1 MRILLSLFFIAM
13 VAACTSEQDAEPAS
27 AATFIKLFGGEN
39 SDVGSLV
46 LETTDQGFII
56 LGTTETEND
65 DGTSNFQIRLIKTDE
80 FGNTEWDRFYP
91 SEEGAEDNFT
101 GNSLILRDDGYLLIG
116 DRIHDNETT
125 SMYLLHVDLNG
136 EEIMN
141 NSITI
146 TNQEDT
152 ISSHGIDLLD
162 NGNNELKI
170 TGKVESSSQNMYLG
184 TINTTDLSAIPSCTF
199 RYSSASSN
207 PSIFKSICIEGNG
220 DVVFGAAVNNN
231 SRLIRV
237 PTCQNS
243 QITGPLIQSQ
253 SSATYTA
260 NQIVKSISGYAMVG
274 TTNANTNEDIFLARV
289 NDLGASPQIKIYSEV
304 DGIVLNDQEEGL
316 TVALTNDGGFII
328 GGYTRT
334 ATAGELDMFIIKTD
348 FKGDVQWS
356 QRFGD
361 QNEEEAVFIRQ
372 TSDGGY
378 IILGNTEFGGIDTMT
393 LIKTDNKGQVK

>member
-13 VAACTSEQDAEPAS
+13 ITACTSEQDAEPAS
-27 AATFIKLFGGEN
+27 TTTFVKLFGGEN
-39 SDVGSLV
+39 SDVGSIV
-46 LETTDQGFII
+46 LETPDQGFII

-65 DGTSNFQIRLIKTDE
+65 DGTSNFQIRLIKTDK

-91 SEEGAEDNFT
+91 SEEGADDNLT

-146 TNQEDT
+146 TNMSDT
-152 ISSHGIDLLD
+152 VPSHGIDLLD
-162 NGNNELKI
+162 NGNNEIKI
-170 TGKVESSSQNMYLG
+170 TGKVESSSQNMYVG
-184 TINTTDLSAIPSCTF
+184 TLSAVDLTPIPSCTF
-199 RYSSASSN
+199 RYSSSSTD
-207 PSIFKSICIEGNG
+207 PTIFKSVCVEGNG

-253 SSATYTA
+253 SSANYTA

-274 TTNANTNEDIFLARV
+274 TTTANTNEDIFLARV
-289 NDLGASPQIKIYSEV
+289 NDLGASAQINIYSEV
-304 DGIVLNDQEEGL
+304 DGMALTDQEEGL
-316 TVALTNDGGFII
+316 TLAPTDDGGFII

-361 QNEEEAVFIRQ
+361 QNEEEAVFIKQ

-393 LIKTDNKGQVK
+393 LIKTDNKGQVN

>member
-13 VAACTSEQDAEPAS
+13 ITACTSEQDAEPAS
-27 AATFIKLFGGEN
+27 TTTFVKLFGGEN
-39 SDVGSLV
+39 SDVGSVV
-46 LETTDQGFII
+46 LETQDQGFII

-65 DGTSNFQIRLIKTDE
+65 DGTSNFQIRLIKTDK

-91 SEEGAEDNFT
+91 SEEGADDNLT

-146 TNQEDT
+146 TNMSDT
-152 ISSHGIDLLD
+152 VPSHGIDLLV
-162 NGNNELKI
+162 NGKNEIKI
-170 TGKVESSSQNMYLG
+170 TGKVESSSQNMYVG
-184 TINTTDLSAIPSCTF
+184 TLSAVDLTPLPACTF
-199 RYSSASSN
+199 RYSSGSTD
-207 PSIFKSICIEGNG
+207 PTIFKSVRVEDNG
-220 DVVFGAAVNNN
+220 DIVFGAAVNNN

-237 PTCQNS
+237 PDCQNS

-253 SSATYTA
+253 SSSRYTA

-274 TTNANTNEDIFLARV
+274 TTTANTNEDIFLARV
-289 NDLGASPQIKIYSEV
+289 NDLGASAQINIYSEV
-304 DGIVLNDQEEGL
+304 DGIALTDQEEGL
-316 TVALTNDGGFII
+316 TLAPTDDGGFII

-361 QNEEEAVFIRQ
+361 QNEEEAVFIKQ

-378 IILGNTEFGGIDTMT
+378 VILGNTEFGGIDTMT
-393 LIKTDNKGQVK
+393 LIKTDSKGQVN